1 MTNGVV
7 MHCFRLNQFINNAK
21 FCVLNILYKSPFENI
36 FSDNIFNKYCLII
49 CISEYLEISLLS
61 LWTYVSLCEHD
72 VKNWLQ
78 LHVPARILSENIVV
92 ENVFISINQ
101 SISLAIGKN
110 IFSEYMFIS
119 LCKPENNWLA
129 TK

>member
-36 FSDNIFNKYCLII
+36 FSDNIINKYCLII

-61 LWTYVSLCEHD
+61 LWPYVSVCEHD

-92 ENVFISINQ
+92 ENLFISINQ
-101 SISLAIGKN
+101 SISLAIGEN
-110 IFSEYMFIS
+110 IIRIHVYKS
-119 LCKPENNWLA
+119 LQTRK
-129 TK
+129 

>member
-1 MTNGVV
+1 MQLDFMTNGVV

-36 FSDNIFNKYCLII
+36 FSDNIFNKFYLII

-61 LWTYVSLCEHD
+61 FWPYMSVCEHD

-78 LHVPARILSENIVV
+78 LHVLARIFSENIVV
-92 ENVFISINQ
+92 ENLFISINQ
-101 SISLAIGKN
+101 SISLAIGEN
-110 IFSEYMFIS
+110 IYRVYVYKS
-119 LCKPENNWLA
+119 LQTRK
-129 TK
+129 

>member
-36 FSDNIFNKYCLII
+36 FSDNIFNKFCLII

-61 LWTYVSLCEHD
+61 LWPYMSVWEHD

-78 LHVPARILSENIVV
+78 LHVLARIFSENIVV
-92 ENVFISINQ
+92 ENLFISINQ
-101 SISLAIGKN
+101 SISLTIGEN
-110 IFSEYMFIS
+110 IFRIHVYKS
-119 LCKPENNWLA
+119 LQTRK
-129 TK
+129 

>member
-7 MHCFRLNQFINNAK
+7 IHCFRLNQFINNAK

-36 FSDNIFNKYCLII
+36 FSDNIINKYCLII

-61 LWTYVSLCEHD
+61 LWPYVSVCEHD
-72 VKNWLQ
+72 VKNWLR

-92 ENVFISINQ
+92 ENLFISINQ
-101 SISLAIGKN
+101 SISLAIREN
-110 IFSEYMFIS
+110 IFRIHVYKS
-119 LCKPENNWLA
+119 LQTRK
-129 TK
+129 

>member
-36 FSDNIFNKYCLII
+36 FSDNIFNKCCLII

-61 LWTYVSLCEHD
+61 LWPYVSVCEHD

-92 ENVFISINQ
+92 ENLFISINQ
-101 SISLAIGKN
+101 SISLTIGEN
-110 IFSEYMFIS
+110 IFRIHVYKS
-119 LCKPENNWLA
+119 LQTRK
-129 TK
+129 

>member
-1 MTNGVV
+1 MQLDFMTNGVV

-36 FSDNIFNKYCLII
+36 FSDNIFNKFYLII

-61 LWTYVSLCEHD
+61 FWPYMSVCEHD

-78 LHVPARILSENIVV
+78 LHVLARIFSENIVV
-92 ENVFISINQ
+92 ENLFISINQ
-101 SISLAIGKN
+101 SISLAIGEN
-110 IFSEYMFIS
+110 IYRVHVYKS
-119 LCKPENNWLA
+119 LQTRK
-129 TK
+129 